1 MECRSTLRVNDSW
14 EYKIDFLEAVPPP
27 PPVLLLLMEGC
38 GSIDR
43 GAAVGTAKEGV
54 VDVTPLS
61 DVVGCLRG
69 VDVTLDWL
77 LPVVVVVLLPTGVC
91 RDGVA
96 CCDVGG
102 IGGFPAPDRAAD
114 PP

>member
-1 MECRSTLRVNDSW
+1 MDDSW

-27 PPVLLLLMEGC
+27 PPVLLLLIEG
-38 GSIDR
+38 GGNIDR
-43 GAAVGTAKEGV
+43 GAVDAAKEGV

-61 DVVGCLRG
+61 DDVGCLRG

-77 LPVVVVVLLPTGVC
+77 LPVVVVLLPTGVC

-96 CCDVGG
+96 C
-102 IGGFPAPDRAAD
+102 
-114 PP
+114 